1 MRGQGHQ
8 IFLDELVQFAVEAA
22 DARVTKIAERVA
34 APLRVAIRGRR
45 GVGCST
51 VARALDRAGIA
62 SGLRATESDI
72 ADADVVV
79 WVITEVVKPED
90 SDAIEGIAAARRPVL
105 AVLNKADLAG
115 FAGDGPIAAARARCL
130 QFSQL
135 FRLEGLARVPV
146 EPMIGLLA
154 VAALDGLDDAS
165 WAALRVLAA
174 HAGFGDPAASVS
186 TDLFAGSF
194 DGFMAANNPL
204 PAADRLL
211 LLDTLALF
219 GTAVA
224 VAAVGKGATAARLR
238 ALLRRLSCVDAVVD
252 RVNAAGAEV
261 RYRRLLDAIAEL
273 EAVAVSRDQLSER
286 ISEFLSR
293 DDTVVARMA
302 AAADLP
308 GLPGGPIALDDDPAA
323 HLQRA
328 VRWQRYSRGSD
339 GPVSDV
345 HRACG
350 ADIARGS
357 LRLWSQGEPL

>member
-8 IFLDELVQFAVEAA
+8 IFLDDLVQFAAEAA

-51 VARALDRAGIA
+51 VARAVDRAGIA
-62 SGLRATESDI
+62 SGIRATDSDVE
-72 ADADVVV
+72 DADLVV
-79 WVITEVVKPED
+79 WVCTEVVKPED
-90 SDAIEGIAAARRPVL
+90 SAAIKGIAASRRPVL

-115 FAGDGPIAAARARCL
+115 FAGDGPIVAARARCL
-130 QFSQL
+130 RFSQL
-135 FRLEGLARVPV
+135 VGLAGVPL

-154 VAALDGLDDAS
+154 VASLDGLDDVS

-174 HAGFGDPAASVS
+174 DAGSGDPFAA
-186 TDLFAGSF
+186 LFADSF
-194 DGFMAANNPL
+194 DGFMAADNPL
-204 PAADRLL
+204 PAADRLR
-211 LLDTLALF
+211 LLDTLDLF

-224 VAAVGKGATAARLR
+224 VAAVGKGATAAQLR

-252 RVNAAGAEV
+252 RINAAAAEV

-286 ISEFLSR
+286 ISEFLAR

-308 GLPGGPIALDDDPAA
+308 GLPGGPIDLDDADPAA
-323 HLQRA
+323 HLSRA
-328 VRWQRYSRGSD
+328 VRWQRYSRGSH
-339 GPVSDV
+339 GPVSDL

-357 LRLWSQGEPL
+357 LRLWSRGEPR